1 VVGLLIVNPSDLLF
15 HMLSKVIFSL
25 GMPALCFFCS
35 TSVKGRIISC
45 FMSAFSR
52 IYVDQRLKTSENSSS
67 RSVQIVRGSSPGH
80 VLRRVLHTCVED
92 VPKFEQEDRL
102 TC

>member
-1 VVGLLIVNPSDLLF
+1 MF
-15 HMLSKVIFSL
+15 FKVIFSL
-25 GMPALCFFCS
+25 GMSALCFFCS

-67 RSVQIVRGSSPGH
+67 RSVQISTGGVSGH
-80 VLRRVLHTCVED
+80 VLRRVFHTCVED

-102 TC
+102 PC